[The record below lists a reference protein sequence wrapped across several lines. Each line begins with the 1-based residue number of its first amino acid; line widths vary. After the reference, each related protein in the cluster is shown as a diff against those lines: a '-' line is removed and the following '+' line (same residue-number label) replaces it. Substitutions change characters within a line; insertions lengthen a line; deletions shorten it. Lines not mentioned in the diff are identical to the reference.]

1 MSRPSRYFWNNKE
14 LLSVK
19 YITLKFKKREEYL
32 ILFNFRFVIDGIN

>member
-19 YITLKFKKREEYL
+19 CITLKFKKEEKN
-32 ILFNFRFVIDGIN
+32 I